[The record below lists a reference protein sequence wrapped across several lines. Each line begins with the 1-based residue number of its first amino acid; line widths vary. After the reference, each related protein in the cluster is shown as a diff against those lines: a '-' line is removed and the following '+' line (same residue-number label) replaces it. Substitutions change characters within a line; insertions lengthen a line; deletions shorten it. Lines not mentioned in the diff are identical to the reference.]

1 MTLDPETIIHQDD
14 QKPSN
19 VTMLPVKPKP
29 KLGDESDRFLVVES
43 RGCQHRNGFR
53 LNDKEDCVICRDCG
67 AKLNPMYAL
76 KMLANQETRWHEAR
90 SRYQDEMK
98 RLDERCRTT
107 CEHCGKMTK
116 ISR

>member
-19 VTMLPVKPKP
+19 VTALPVRPKP
-29 KLGDESDRFLVVES
+29 RPEDDTEHFLVIES

-53 LNDKEDCVICRDCG
+53 FNEKEDCVICRDCG
-67 AKLNPMYAL
+67 ATLNPMYAL
-76 KMLANQETRWHEAR
+76 KMLANQETRWHETR

-98 RLDERCRTT
+98 RLDERRRVT

-116 ISR
+116 IRR